1 MGDSRILVK
10 ARRRFFWILRIVVS
24 VLLIG
29 ILLHRL
35 DFQNMARYL
44 ARADWLLVALTL
56 VMVAMDRSLMAA
68 RWIYLLEGL
77 GIQAPRAKVVKI
89 FFLSTF
95 LGSFLPTGIGGEAIR
110 AVSFSRLS
118 SKGVETVASVAMDRF
133 IGMLSMLLTG
143 LVALVFFYR
152 IYPHP
157 ALLATVL
164 VLSVTAVVGMALLLS
179 SWFHRRVLDRIAPTA
194 HVAPSSSLDG
204 SAKGEMGEGGAGW
217 PGWRRSVQKA
227 IQVLGRYR
235 SRLGL
240 LGFVLAMSVGVQV
253 LRILQ
258 AYLLSEAMS
267 LGTSLVYF
275 FCFVPIILLITML
288 PISVSGLGTTNLA
301 YVALFGSVGM
311 DPDGAFVLSVLI
323 LALGVIGNL
332 PGGVIYALEG
342 FPASESLNGK
352 EDPSHGNLERSGLL
366 ESDR

>member
-1 MGDSRILVK
+1 MTN
-10 ARRRFFWILRIVVS
+10 RRRVWWILRIGVS
-24 VLLIG
+24 VALIALL
-29 ILLHRL
+29 LSRL
-35 DFQNMARYL
+35 DVRNMARFL
-44 ARADWLLVALTL
+44 AGADWWLVGLTL
-56 VMVAMDRSLMAA
+56 LTVAMDRSLMAG

-77 GIQAPRAKVVKI
+77 GIHAPRVKVVKI

-95 LGSFLPTGIGGEAIR
+95 FGSFLPTGIGGEAVR

-118 SKGVETVASVAMDRF
+118 SKGVESVASVAMDR
-133 IGMLSMLLTG
+133 IMGMLSMLLIG
-143 LVALVFFYR
+143 LAALVVFYR

-164 VLSVTAVVGMALLLS
+164 ALSLAAVAGLALLLS
-179 SWFHRRVLDRIAPTA
+179 SSVHRRILSRMSAP
-194 HVAPSSSLDG
+194 HPAPSPHG
-204 SAKGEMGEGGAGW
+204 GEGKA
-217 PGWRRSVQKA
+217 PSGWRGSVQRA
-227 IQVLGRYR
+227 IGAMERYR
-235 SRLGL
+235 SQPGL
-240 LGFVLAMSVGVQV
+240 LGLVLAMSVGVQV

-258 AYLLSEAMS
+258 AYLLSEAMA
-267 LGTSLVYF
+267 LGTPLVYF
-275 FCFVPIILLITML
+275 FCFVPLILLITML

-342 FPASESLNGK
+342 FAASDSANGK
-352 EDPSHGNLERSGLL
+352 EDIRHGDLERSGLV